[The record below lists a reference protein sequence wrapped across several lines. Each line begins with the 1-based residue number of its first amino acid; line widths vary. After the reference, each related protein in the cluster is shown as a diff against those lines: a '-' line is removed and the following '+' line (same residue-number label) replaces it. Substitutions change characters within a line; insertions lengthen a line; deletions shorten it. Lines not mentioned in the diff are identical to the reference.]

1 MKVYIGNG
9 NINDESFKSIS
20 DAQILNYIA
29 DDSECIVIVL
39 DNILRNHKIA
49 DIPKILEL
57 CKTKLRLG
65 GIIHIA
71 DMDFDIL
78 NYWYNMTNIEEFN
91 SKVIQSGPLYSFL
104 NIDFV
109 KNICTNLGLTVTT
122 AAINN
127 TNFVIEVTRK

>member
-122 AAINN
+122 ATINN